1 MSFQQ
6 QSLGSFDEPKEVSRT
21 FYWYNQ
27 YPRHPVNIKRRIH
40 KEYHAMLI
48 REGLIR
54 GGGQ

>member
-21 FYWYNQ
+21 YSWYNQ
-27 YPRHPVNIKRRIH
+27 YPRSPTNIKRRIH
-40 KEYHAMLI
+40 REYHAMLV

-54 GGGQ
+54 GGK